1 MTRRARKVPS
11 ASKTK
16 KQTAR
21 TPLKAP
27 WGHSAAIVESIHDPL
42 VVLDRS
48 FRIVT
53 ANAAFHEMFP
63 SERDEAARHSFFE
76 IGYQQW
82 DIPAL
87 KRLLH
92 KVLSQNDRV
101 VDFQMDYRYPG
112 NGRRRLLLNAQR
124 VPSDGIRLESILI
137 SINDVTSSLDA
148 IDELRSSEE
157 HLRLIAENSSDL
169 ITISDTNGRF
179 SYVSPSSLPMLG
191 YRPEELIGVNGYE
204 IVHPEDRESVRRELH
219 EPFLKE
225 QRLRRGVFRLIRK
238 TGGFIWI
245 DTIAPPVFD
254 KNGALSAMQGAG
266 RDITAAKMAEKE
278 LIRSRSEHQALNE
291 RLINELE
298 EERRYLSREIHDGF
312 SQEIAALIIETE
324 RFVST
329 SAGENQQKAR
339 GMVTQLRRLAED
351 MHRVARK
358 LHPSILADLGLP
370 AALRAACNAW
380 ANQTG
385 ISVVF
390 KLRSFPEA
398 IPEKI
403 ALCLYRVA
411 EEALQNI
418 RKHARASAEVKVL
431 LSATP
436 VQLLMTIKDIG
447 DGFDLA
453 KVRSKGGLGLVAMEE
468 RVRLIHGL
476 LSIESAPRKG
486 TVVTVRVPIRWPW
499 PA

>member
-1 MTRRARKVPS
+1 LTRKASKLRN
-11 ASKTK
+11 ASKTPGK
-16 KQTAR
+16 IAR
-21 TPLKAP
+21 NPLNAP
-27 WGHSAAIVESIHDPL
+27 WAYSAAIVETIHEPL

-63 SERDEAARHSFFE
+63 SERDRAERHSFFE
-76 IGYQQW
+76 IGDRQW
-82 DIPAL
+82 DIPEL
-87 KRLLH
+87 KRLLR
-92 KVLSQNDRV
+92 KVLPNNEPV
-101 VDFQMDYRYPG
+101 LDFQMDYRYPG
-112 NGRRRLLLNAQR
+112 NGRRRLLLTAQR

-137 SINDVTSSLDA
+137 AINDVTRSLDA
-148 IDELRSSEE
+148 IDELKSSEE

-204 IVHPEDRESVRRELH
+204 IIHPEDRELVRRELH
-219 EPFLKE
+219 EPFLRE
-225 QRLRRGVFRLIRK
+225 QRLRRGVFRLLRK

-245 DTIAPPVFD
+245 DTIARPVFD
-254 KNGALSAMQGAG
+254 KDGALSAMQGAG

-298 EERRYLSREIHDGF
+298 EERRFLSREIHDGF

-324 RFVST
+324 RFAST
-329 SAGENQQKAR
+329 SSEENRQRAR
-339 GMVTQLRRLAED
+339 IMVTQLRKLAED
-351 MHRVARK
+351 MHRVARQ
-358 LHPSILADLGLP
+358 LHPSILTDLGLP
-370 AALRAACNAW
+370 AALRAVCNTL
-380 ANQTG
+380 ANQAG
-385 ISVVF
+385 IPVAF

-418 RKHARASAEVKVL
+418 RKHASASAEVKVL
-431 LSATP
+431 LSVTQGHL
-436 VQLLMTIKDIG
+436 VMTIKDIG

-453 KVRSKGGLGLVAMEE
+453 KVRSKGGLGLVGMEE
-468 RVRLIHGL
+468 RVRMIHGM

-486 TVVTVRVPIRWPW
+486 TVVTVRVPIG
-499 PA
+499 